1 MTDEPSPRRTRAK
14 FTLPEHDLDET
25 PTAMF
30 EALVYGPP
38 APKSTRRPRKFSLP
52 EHHHEERVGDR
63 IEAFLDGPPARRRR
77 PPRRAKRRPIE
88 FGSPAD
94 LQAELRREA
103 TRQARYGRPM
113 AVLAMAVLTDRF
125 VLGAADAA
133 DRRLREIVGRE
144 VRETDRA
151 ARVAVGRLQVML
163 PETGEEEA
171 ANLATR
177 IERAFRAPTE
187 DGVGQGDLHLEIIIP
202 RRGMDPLEALADGER
217 RLEEATGQHPTSST
231 A

>member
-1 MTDEPSPRRTRAK
+1 
-14 FTLPEHDLDET
+14 
-25 PTAMF
+25 
-30 EALVYGPP
+30 
-38 APKSTRRPRKFSLP
+38 
-52 EHHHEERVGDR
+52 
-63 IEAFLDGPPARRRR
+63 
-77 PPRRAKRRPIE
+77 
-88 FGSPAD
+88 
-94 LQAELRREA
+94 
-103 TRQARYGRPM
+103 M
-113 AVLAMAVLTDRF
+113 AVLVMAVLTDRF

-163 PETGEEEA
+163 PETGEDEA

-187 DGVGQGDLHLEIIIP
+187 DGVGGGELHMEIVIP
-202 RRGMDPLEALADGER
+202 RRGMDPIDALADGER
-217 RLEEATGQHPTSST
+217 RLAEALGRHPTSST